1 MPLERQRMRRE
12 RVFKLNRTEHTE
24 LCVYVFVCVA
34 AFSSATAQAYEVLLL
49 HPLEQRAPEYAAVE
63 TGIRNEFANAPVATQ
78 VYSEFVDLD
87 SVRPIDRRIFADYL
101 RAKYADVGIDAVI
114 ALSDE
119 AVQFVAEY
127 RDVIGDV
134 PLVFT
139 TRASSTSDGIPK
151 SSSVVAPLLPSRTVE
166 LALKLQP
173 GSEHVF
179 VVSDAATADDVG
191 LPPLRAFTRGFAGK
205 LEVEYLLGLS
215 ADDLLDRVARLPA
228 YSFVLYAPMGDGAT
242 SSEPLPHEMAER
254 LAASANAPVYGLHD
268 DYVGRGIVGGYMVRS
283 EQVGAEMARQT
294 QLALR
299 GEYAA
304 SVGNLDGA
312 YVVDSRAL
320 SRWKLD
326 QARLPSGTELL
337 FAPPSIWKLYQGWII
352 TLLVLVAV
360 QFALIVTLLIQS
372 ISRRRD
378 RLALAETAH
387 RFQLARVAGK
397 LGIWQWD
404 LENEQ
409 MIVEPE
415 LRELLGYDASD
426 ELPGDT
432 STLIF
437 PDDMPKLRRAA
448 RDHAQGLTP
457 SFEVQYRM
465 LDKSGH
471 VRWFLSR
478 GQALIARHRLI
489 GTTIDITER
498 KHDEDE
504 RARTLNQLQEQRN
517 ELAHLGRAAMAG
529 ALSGAVAHE
538 LNQPLSAMMSNARAA
553 LQFLAKGSADRQE
566 IKEILADIESDGRR
580 AGEVIRHLRSL
591 LRRGEAQF
599 ETVHLDVIID
609 QVLRLIH
616 SDLVSHNIKVVHEA
630 IAGVPPISADSVQLQ
645 QVLLNLVSNACDALK
660 GVNPRERRISIG
672 VSLSGAARVRVSVS
686 DNGSGFSDNNPEH
699 LFKPFVTTKRSGLGL
714 GLSIS
719 RSIVDAHGGRIWA
732 ENNRDAGATFY
743 IDLAAATPA
752 AERVV
757 A

>member
-1 MPLERQRMRRE
+1 MNHTGRR
-12 RVFKLNRTEHTE
+12 RAYVL
-24 LCVYVFVCVA
+24 LCVV
-34 AFSSATAQAYEVLLL
+34 FSSAAAQADEVLLL
-49 HPLEQRAPEYAAVE
+49 HPSHERAPEYAAVE
-63 TGIRNEFANAPVATQ
+63 AGLRRELATASVDETQ
-78 VYSEFVDLD
+78 VYDEFVDLD
-87 SVRPIDRRIFADYL
+87 FVGAIDRRIFADYL
-101 RAKYADVGIDAVI
+101 RAKYADVGIDAVV

-119 AVQFVAEY
+119 AVQFFAEY

-139 TRASSTSDGIPK
+139 SRTSSAVDSIPK
-151 SSSVVAPLLPSRTVE
+151 SSSVVAPFHPSRTVE
-166 LALKLQP
+166 LALLLQP

-179 VVSDAATADDVG
+179 VVSDAATADAVG
-191 LPPLRAFTRGFAGK
+191 LPPLRAFMRGYSGR
-205 LEVEYLLGLS
+205 LDVEYLLGLPV
-215 ADDLLDRVARLPA
+215 DDLLDRVARLPPN
-228 YSFVLYAPMGDGAT
+228 SIVLYAPTRVGTVSNGTPA
-242 SSEPLPHEMAER
+242 HAMAEQ
-254 LAASANAPVYGLHD
+254 LAARANAAVYGLHD

-283 EQVGAEMARQT
+283 ERVGAELARQT
-294 QLALR
+294 LYALR
-299 GEYAA
+299 GEYGAA
-304 SVGNLDGA
+304 VDDSSGA

-326 QARLPSGTELL
+326 QTRLPSGTNLL

-360 QFALIVTLLIQS
+360 QFALIVALLIQS

-404 LENEQ
+404 VTNERL
-409 MIVEPE
+409 IVEPE
-415 LRELLGYDASD
+415 LKELLGFDATEAD
-426 ELPGDT
+426 EPTADW
-432 STLIF
+432 SVLIHAEDLSRF
-437 PDDMPKLRRAA
+437 RRAA
-448 RDHAQGLTP
+448 REHAQGITP
-457 SFEVQYRM
+457 SFELQYRM
-465 LDKSGH
+465 LDKRGH

-478 GQALIARHRLI
+478 GQAMIVRGRII
-489 GTTIDITER
+489 GAAIDITDR
-498 KHDEDE
+498 KRDEDE
-504 RARTLNQLQEQRN
+504 RAQTLVQLQEQRN

-599 ETVHLDVIID
+599 ETVHIDVIID
-609 QVLRLIH
+609 QVLRLIN
-616 SDLVSHNIKVVHEA
+616 SDLISHNIKVVHEPM
-630 IAGVPPISADSVQLQ
+630 AGMPPISVDPVQLQ
-645 QVLLNLVSNACDALK
+645 QVLLNLLSNACDALK
-660 GVNPRERRISIG
+660 GVNPRERRIAIG
-672 VSLSGAARVRVSVS
+672 VSMRGAAKIRISVS

-719 RSIVDAHGGRIWA
+719 RSIVEAHGGRIWA

-743 IDLAAATPA
+743 IDLAVATA
-752 AERVV
+752 TAERVV

>member
-1 MPLERQRMRRE
+1 
-12 RVFKLNRTEHTE
+12 
-24 LCVYVFVCVA
+24 LCVAV
-34 AFSSATAQAYEVLLL
+34 FSSAAAQAHEVLLL
-49 HPLEQRAPEYAAVE
+49 HPLEERIPEFAAVE
-63 TGIRNEFANAPVATQ
+63 TAIRQELASASVDETR
-78 VYSEFVDLD
+78 VYSELVDLD
-87 SVRPIDRRIFADYL
+87 FRRPIDRRIFADYL

-127 RDVIGDV
+127 RDLIGDV
-134 PLVFT
+134 PLMFT
-139 TRASSTSDGIPK
+139 SRGSASFDGIPR
-151 SSSVVAPLLPSRTVE
+151 SSSVVAPFLPSGTVE
-166 LALKLQP
+166 LALILQP
-173 GSEHVF
+173 GAEHLF
-179 VVSDAATADDVG
+179 VVSDAPTADAVG
-191 LPPLRAFTRGFAGK
+191 LPPLRAFMRGYAGK

-215 ADDLLDRVARLPA
+215 PDDLLDRVAGLPPN
-228 YSFVLYAPMGDGAT
+228 SFVLYAPTGVGTA
-242 SSEPLPHEMAER
+242 SNGRRPHEIAEQ
-254 LAASANAPVYGLHD
+254 LAARANAPVYGLHD

-283 EQVGAEMARQT
+283 EQVGAEIARQT
-294 QLALR
+294 LRALR
-299 GEYAA
+299 GESAGA
-304 SVGNLDGA
+304 VDNLTGT

-326 QARLPSGTELL
+326 QARLPSGAELL

-378 RLALAETAH
+378 RLALSETAH

-397 LGIWQWD
+397 VGIWQWD
-404 LENEQ
+404 LTNEQ

-415 LRELLGYDASD
+415 LKELLGFDAAGRD
-426 ELPGDT
+426 EPTVDWSVLIYKEDLPR
-432 STLIF
+432 F
-437 PDDMPKLRRAA
+437 RRAA
-448 RDHAQGLTP
+448 RDHAQGITP
-457 SFEVQYRM
+457 SFELQYRM
-465 LDKSGH
+465 LDRNGN

-478 GQALIARHRLI
+478 GQAMIARNRLI
-489 GTTIDITER
+489 GTATDITER
-498 KHDEDE
+498 KRDEDE
-504 RARTLNQLQEQRN
+504 RARTLVQLQEQRN

-553 LQFLAKGSADRQE
+553 LHFLAKGSADRQE
-566 IKEILADIESDGRR
+566 IKDILADIESDGRR

-599 ETVHLDVIID
+599 ETVQLDVIID

-616 SDLVSHNIKVVHEA
+616 SDLVSHNIKVVHES
-630 IAGVPPISADSVQLQ
+630 IGGVPPISADPVQLQ
-645 QVLLNLVSNACDALK
+645 QVLLNLVTNACDALK
-660 GVNPRERRISIG
+660 GVNPRDRRISIG
-672 VSLSGAARVRVSVS
+672 VSMRGPGRIRISVS
-686 DNGSGFSDNNPEH
+686 DNGCGFSDNNPEH

-732 ENNRDAGATFY
+732 ENNRDAGATFH
-743 IDLAAATPA
+743 IDLTVAASE
-752 AERVV
+752 AEKVV